1 MVEATDLIKLEI
13 FDAFVKKELE
23 ELATVTKRKSC
34 KKKDKIYQQ
43 GDRANHLYIITGGL
57 ISLVEFQ
64 PGNKIGIVFEERGR
78 GQIFGCASFMKPRI
92 HTLTAMCVE
101 DAEILVIETDKFL
114 DLFERDT
121 DVGYKFLK
129 KVNHIYFGLLY
140 KLVKQQ
146 LHEMKIP
153 VIITTVPK

>member
-64 PGNKIGIVFEERGR
+64 PGSKIGIIFEERDS
-78 GQIFGCASFMKPRI
+78 Q
-92 HTLTAMCVE
+92 
-101 DAEILVIETDKFL
+101 
-114 DLFERDT
+114 
-121 DVGYKFLK
+121 Y
-129 KVNHIYFGLLY
+129 
-140 KLVKQQ
+140 
-146 LHEMKIP
+146 
-153 VIITTVPK
+153 